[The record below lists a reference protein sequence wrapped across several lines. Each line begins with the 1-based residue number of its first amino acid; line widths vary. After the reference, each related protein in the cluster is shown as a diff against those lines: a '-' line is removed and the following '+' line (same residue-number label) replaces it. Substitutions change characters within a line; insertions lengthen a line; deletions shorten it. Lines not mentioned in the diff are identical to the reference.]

1 MAQPVAGG
9 RIRRVVIRTVLV
21 LAIGAALLAPI
32 LYYASTVDVRPPQ
45 VDRFTLSQHLPG
57 EDGVALTT
65 SSLEVVFSEAVD
77 HQSAQ
82 AAFSVVP
89 KLSGSFSWSGAT
101 MIFTPADRLPLETSF
116 SVRLHGQIRD
126 LAGNATGGAG
136 PFAFRTVGGPT
147 IVATQPADQAR
158 DVPLDARIQLTFST
172 LMDTASVQR
181 ALQVIPSTQV
191 ELRWSGQ
198 RLAIVPRTPL
208 LPGQEYAVV
217 LGSAA
222 LDQAGTALSP
232 ELRLSFTTVSA
243 GLTART
249 IVPADGTQGV
259 AITTPIA
266 VVFDRPIDPDTVSD
280 NLVTITPP
288 ISGSLG
294 LSIAEGAAG
303 LRDDGERTLRFTPS
317 GALPANT
324 TFTVSVSIGIRGAD
338 GSRIATPLSWTFT
351 TGAPSS
357 SLGNQIVFL
366 SQRSGVAN
374 VWAMNP
380 DGSNQHQVSAEL
392 SPLTTYAVAPDG
404 RSLVVG
410 DGARLVEL
418 RADGSARRVLTDTG
432 LLEFDPSYAPD
443 GSAILFGRADVKTGS
458 GQGIWRRP
466 PGGGSAE
473 RIAIAATVTPTPTA
487 SSVPTI
493 APSAGAGGSAQL
505 APVLRSPRVSPD
517 GRRMAFVDMSG
528 FAGIVDL
535 RTGAVTR
542 APFRV
547 VAPPAWLPDDAT
559 VLVSGLPVTDGSD
572 GSSAGNGGASLPGG
586 LPTPGIPVTPLTP
599 TGLYLTV
606 AQRASLEIGALLV
619 GGASV
624 RVTPL
629 RPGGTLP
636 DVDADGRIAYLVLDP
651 RLPNAGR
658 VWILNGTSS
667 QSTPVVPDANALESS
682 VHFAPAPQALLVA
695 REPLPSASASPSPE
709 PSSTPSPT
717 PSPTPGPMPS
727 PPVPISGPGGIW
739 LLNLVNETN
748 TQLTL
753 DGWMP
758 TWLP

>member
-89 KLSGSFSWSGAT
+89 KLGGSFSWSGAT

-158 DVPLDARIQLTFST
+158 DVPLDANIQLTFST

-208 LPGQEYAVV
+208 LPGREYAVV

-222 LDQAGTALSP
+222 HDQAGTALSP
-232 ELRLSFTTVSA
+232 ELRFSFTTVSA

-249 IVPADGTQGV
+249 VVPADGTQGV

-266 VVFDRPIDPDTVSD
+266 VIFDRAIDPDTVSD
-280 NLVTITPP
+280 NLVTISPP

-294 LSIAEGAAG
+294 LSTAEGAAG
-303 LRDDGERTLRFTPS
+303 LRDDGERILRFTPS
-317 GALPANT
+317 GSLPANT
-324 TFTVSVSIGIRGAD
+324 TFTVSVGTGIRGAD
-338 GSRIATPLSWTFT
+338 GSRTATPLSWSFT

-392 SPLTTYAVAPDG
+392 SSLTSYAVAPDG

-418 RADGSARRVLTDTG
+418 RADGSAHRVLTDAG
-432 LLEFDPSYAPD
+432 VLEFDPSYAPD

-458 GQGIWRRP
+458 GLGIWRRP
-466 PGGGSAE
+466 PGGGGAE
-473 RIAIAATVTPTPTA
+473 RIAIAPTPTPTPTP
-487 SSVPTI
+487 SSIPSI
-493 APSAGAGGSAQL
+493 APSARAGGSALL
-505 APVLRSPRVSPD
+505 APVLRAPRISPD

-535 RTGAVTR
+535 RTGAVTQ

-559 VLVSGLPVTDGSD
+559 VLVSGLPVTDD
-572 GSSAGNGGASLPGG
+572 GSGA
-586 LPTPGIPVTPLTP
+586 LPTGLLSPGIPVTPLTP
-599 TGLYLTV
+599 AGLYLTV
-606 AQRASLEIGALLV
+606 AQRASLEIGSLLV
-619 GGASV
+619 GSSSV
-624 RVTPL
+624 RLTPL

-636 DVDADGRIAYLVLDP
+636 DVNADGSIAYLVLDP
-651 RLPNAGR
+651 RLPDAGR
-658 VWILNGTSS
+658 VWILNGTSF
-667 QSTPVVPDANALESS
+667 QSTPVVPDADALESS
-682 VHFAPAPQALLVA
+682 VRFAPAPQALLVA
-695 REPLPSASASPSPE
+695 REPLPGASTSPSPE

-727 PPVPISGPGGIW
+727 PPVPASGPGGIW
-739 LLNLVNETN
+739 LLNLVSETN

-753 DGWMP
+753 DGWIP